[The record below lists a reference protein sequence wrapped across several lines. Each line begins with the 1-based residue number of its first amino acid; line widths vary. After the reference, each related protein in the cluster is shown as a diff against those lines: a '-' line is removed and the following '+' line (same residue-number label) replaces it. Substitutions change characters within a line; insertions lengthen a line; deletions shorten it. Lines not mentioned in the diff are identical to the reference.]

1 MEPTISFLVF
11 FIQFFSVNFSEERF
25 VNTGSFKN
33 NLSTSNMPVF
43 VLEMA
48 HLNPLW
54 KYSVGWKSARVRAAW
69 SLTSGVTLSRRVRE
83 SNNY

>member
-1 MEPTISFLVF
+1 
-11 FIQFFSVNFSEERF
+11 
-25 VNTGSFKN
+25 
-33 NLSTSNMPVF
+33 MPVF

-69 SLTSGVTLSRRVRE
+69 SLTSGVTLSRRVRVRAITTPV
-83 SNNY
+83 SAMALICHF